1 MRGERRVHE
10 LAKEL
15 RVPAKEVL
23 AWLKGQ
29 GQFVKSASSTV
40 GRPIARRVRAE
51 YQAKSSMAG
60 RRGGDVRSR
69 PSTKPRTSPRRPAT
83 SPAGGSPPAA
93 RHLTPSQKA
102 SVCKR
107 FRWASATGHDQA
119 AIDQLYSECQAQY
132 GVSREALRDAVAED
146 LRRYP
151 GEYVVKRQF
160 RKGDGLAHRLS
171 GGSASVMTPGELSR
185 PRPRTGVF
193 LPEVDA
199 ADLEGVVD
207 LIVKVKVSQDDRDEI
222 AACVQAFVPDEAG
235 CYGYLAWRY
244 SAARRRAYPDQSSLT
259 AHHELAVMAHVIDTE
274 KRLVEEVIHAHG
286 AVLEQPVVA
295 KVFSM
300 PSSATSP
307 TSTTSGAQQPMSCAM
322 CGPGITFCDLLSFS
336 SS

>member
-1 MRGERRVHE
+1 M
-10 LAKEL
+10 
-15 RVPAKEVL
+15 
-23 AWLKGQ
+23 
-29 GQFVKSASSTV
+29 
-40 GRPIARRVRAE
+40 
-51 YQAKSSMAG
+51 
-60 RRGGDVRSR
+60 
-69 PSTKPRTSPRRPAT
+69 
-83 SPAGGSPPAA
+83 
-93 RHLTPSQKA
+93 
-102 SVCKR
+102 CKR

-286 AVLEQPVVA
+286 AVLEPPVVA
-295 KVFSM
+295 KRVLDAQFSDLTDIDDIGR
-300 PSSATSP
+300 SAADELRHVRA
-307 TSTTSGAQQPMSCAM
+307 GYH
-322 CGPGITFCDLLSFS
+322 FL
-336 SS
+336 